1 MEPIY
6 IVILSTL
13 IASAFFSGME
23 IAFLTSNKLRIEL
36 ESKQGNIS
44 AKIFSYFNKY
54 PSRYLGTMLLG
65 NNIALVVFGI
75 LMEILLEPVLEQYIS
90 SDILVLFLQTLVS
103 TLFILIT
110 AEFLPKNL
118 FRINSNR
125 TLNVFAIPVWII
137 YWILYPVVFITIGVS
152 EFILQKILRVNIEKE
167 NLSFGRIDLDNY
179 VREATS
185 SKNDKNEIDHEV
197 RIFKNALDF
206 SSIKVRECMIPRT
219 EIIALDVTDPV
230 EELRQKFIKTRLSKI
245 LIYEKSIDHIIGYT
259 HSHEIF
265 KNPLSIR
272 SILLPVSV
280 VPESMPANE
289 VLTVFIQQH
298 KSIAIVVDE
307 FGGTSGMVTIED
319 VMEEIFGEIEDEHDK
334 EELTEKQIDET
345 EYVFSG
351 RLEIDYINDK
361 YKLNLPASE
370 DYSTLS
376 GLLTFYHESI
386 PDLNELIQIETF
398 TFRVIEVSGTRIEL
412 VNVRIEM

>member
-1 MEPIY
+1 
-6 IVILSTL
+6 
-13 IASAFFSGME
+13 ME

-75 LMEILLEPVLEQYIS
+75 LMEVLLEPVIEEHIS
-90 SDILVLFLQTLVS
+90 SDILVLFIQTLVS

-118 FRINSNR
+118 FRINPNR
-125 TLNVFAIPVWII
+125 TLNVFAIPVWIV

-219 EIIALDVTDPV
+219 EIVALDVNAPV

-259 HSHEIF
+259 HSHEMF
-265 KNPLSIR
+265 KNPDSIR

-334 EELTEKQIDET
+334 EELIEKQIDET

-361 YKLNLPASE
+361 YKLQLPASE

-386 PDLNELIQIETF
+386 PDLNELIQIEKF
-398 TFRVIEVSGTRIEL
+398 IFRVVEVSGTRIEL
-412 VNVRIEM
+412 VNVRIEI